1 MKRILFP
8 TLLIATLLAGGAVA
22 FAIWRSSPAT
32 AEDFIKEAQKA
43 YDEKDYETAKIQAL
57 RAVQEKPR
65 DRTANFLLFDS
76 YVNQGDLAN
85 AAKQMRSFLDFE
97 PENREANLK
106 LGNLYLR

>member
-43 YDEKDYETAKIQAL
+43 YDEKDYEVRENSGTQGGAAGPSRQEGSFP
-57 RAVQEKPR
+57 AV
-65 DRTANFLLFDS
+65 
-76 YVNQGDLAN
+76 
-85 AAKQMRSFLDFE
+85 
-97 PENREANLK
+97 
-106 LGNLYLR
+106 